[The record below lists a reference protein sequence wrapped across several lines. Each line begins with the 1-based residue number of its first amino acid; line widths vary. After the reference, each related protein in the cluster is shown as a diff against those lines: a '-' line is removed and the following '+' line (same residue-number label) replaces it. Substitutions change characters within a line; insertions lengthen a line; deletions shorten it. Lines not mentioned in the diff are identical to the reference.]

1 MNVGGHEYKELNI
14 SNVDF
19 ENQPTIIF
27 SNIIESI
34 LICSDS
40 LTDTIWFSLNGRD
53 IAGKLSWEDECLAVS
68 NAEIG
73 KVWFKTDNPLGTK
86 VRVFSGA

>member
-1 MNVGGHEYKELNI
+1 MNVGGHDYSELTI

-19 ENQPTIIF
+19 NDQPTIIF

-34 LICSDS
+34 LIISDT

-53 IAGKLSWEDECLAVS
+53 VAGKLSWEDESLTIANV
-68 NAEIG
+68 EIG

-86 VRVFSGA
+86 IRVFSEA

>member
-1 MNVGGHEYKELNI
+1 MNVGGHDYGEITI

-19 ENQPTIIF
+19 ENQPTLSF
-27 SNIIESI
+27 PNIIESL
-34 LICSDS
+34 LISMDS

-53 IAGKLSWEDECLAVS
+53 IGGKLTWEDECLSIS

-73 KVWFKTDNPLGTK
+73 KIWFKTNNPLGTTI
-86 VRVFSGA
+86 RVFSEA

>member
-1 MNVGGHEYKELNI
+1 MNVGGHDYNELTI

-19 ENQPTIIF
+19 TNQPTIIF
-27 SNIIESI
+27 PNIIESI
-34 LICSDS
+34 LIISDT

-53 IAGKLSWEDECLAVS
+53 IAGKLSWEDESLSIA

-86 VRVFSGA
+86 IRVFSEA